1 MFLDILMKK
10 LNGLET
16 AKRFRF
22 LDSNALLVFVTTESG
37 YAVEGYDME
46 ANGFL
51 VKTLSP
57 DVQAFDRLM
66 DRLTAKLSNTLF
78 LDLTDTELELRIPV
92 DMLQY
97 IDVSDHR
104 LYIHTMEKRYSLRM
118 SLESSRNACLRTD
131 VFFSVIGASW
141 SIWTGYPLWK
151 RKLSFRKRRRPAS
164 EPPEL
169 SLLCHR
175 AIHLELPEAPGTVPV
190 KTKK

>member
-37 YAVEGYDME
+37 YAVEGYDVE

-66 DRLTAKLSNTLF
+66 DRLTAKLSNILF

-92 DMLQY
+92 GMLQY

-104 LYIHTMEKRYSLRM
+104 LSIHTMEKRYFLRM
-118 SLESSRNACLRTD
+118 PLEKLKERLPQDGRFFQCHRGILVNLDRVSSLEKEVVILKNGEDRK
-131 VFFSVIGASW
+131 SV
-141 SIWTGYPLWK
+141 
-151 RKLSFRKRRRPAS
+151 
-164 EPPEL
+164 
-169 SLLCHR
+169 
-175 AIHLELPEAPGTVPV
+175 V
-190 KTKK
+190 

>member
-37 YAVEGYDME
+37 YAVEGYDVE

-66 DRLTAKLSNTLF
+66 DRLTAKLSNILF

-92 DMLQY
+92 GMLQY

-104 LYIHTMEKRYSLRM
+104 LSIHTMEKRYFLRM
-118 SLESSRNACLRTD
+118 PLEKLKERLSQD
-131 VFFSVIGASW
+131 GHFFSVIGESW
-141 SIWTGYPLWK
+141 SIWTGCPLWK
-151 RKLSFRKRRRPAS
+151 RKLSF
-164 EPPEL
+164 
-169 SLLCHR
+169 
-175 AIHLELPEAPGTVPV
+175 
-190 KTKK
+190 

>member
-37 YAVEGYDME
+37 YAVEGYDVE

-51 VKTLSP
+51 VKTFPP
-57 DVQAFDRLM
+57 DVQAFGRLM
-66 DRLTAKLSNTLF
+66 DRLTAKLSNILF

-104 LYIHTMEKRYSLRM
+104 LYIHTPEKQYSLGMPLEKLKERLPQDGRFFQCHRGILVNLDRVS
-118 SLESSRNACLRTD
+118 SLEKEVVILKKGGVLPVSGRNYHSFVTAQSTWN
-131 VFFSVIGASW
+131 F
-141 SIWTGYPLWK
+141 
-151 RKLSFRKRRRPAS
+151 RKLREQF
-164 EPPEL
+164 L
-169 SLLCHR
+169 
-175 AIHLELPEAPGTVPV
+175 
-190 KTKK
+190 

>member
-1 MFLDILMKK
+1 MD
-10 LNGLET
+10 T

-37 YAVEGYDME
+37 YAVEGYDVE

-51 VKTLSP
+51 VKTFPP

-66 DRLTAKLSNTLF
+66 DRLTAKLNNTLF

-104 LYIHTMEKRYSLRM
+104 LSIHTMEKRYSLRM
-118 SLESSRNACLRTD
+118 SLEMLKERLPQDGRFFQCHWGILVNLDWVSSLGKEVVILKKGGVLPVSRRNYHSFVTAQSTWN
-131 VFFSVIGASW
+131 F
-141 SIWTGYPLWK
+141 
-151 RKLSFRKRRRPAS
+151 RKLREQF
-164 EPPEL
+164 L
-169 SLLCHR
+169 
-175 AIHLELPEAPGTVPV
+175 
-190 KTKK
+190 